1 MGYLR
6 RYSFFIKGFKRGTVQ
21 TDSLEVVR
29 ALQEN
34 RREDSGITMFRTVQR
49 ILKFEGQW

>member
-1 MGYLR
+1 R
-6 RYSFFIKGFKRGTVQ
+6 CTSFEAELLDILDDILFLLSKGFKRGTVQ

-34 RREDSGITMFRTVQR
+34 GREDSGITMFR
-49 ILKFEGQW
+49 